1 MKKRATLYYT
11 LILVAVGFWGVSFVF
26 TKALLA
32 HLAPIVILFLRL
44 LIATALQAVVC
55 RLFFHQPLRKIP
67 GKDWLYLLMLS
78 LFEPFLYFIFE
89 TYSIQYTDPTIVS
102 VIIATIPIF
111 TVLLSFFYFKENL
124 SWLNMAGVAVSVA
137 GIVVMLVPE
146 FGDVTFNPLG
156 IVLAFGAVGTAVG
169 YSFFLKKISD
179 RYNPIFIVTWQNTF
193 GLLFILPV
201 MLLVHGT
208 GDLHRQ
214 FAMLADPAVLRD
226 VILLA
231 VFCSALAYTFYITA
245 LQRIGLGRANTFTNL
260 IPVVT
265 GLFAFFVLGEP
276 FPPLKIIGAVMA
288 VAGVWC
294 VQAQFKKNKAIS
306 FHQK

>member
-1 MKKRATLYYT
+1 MKARTHLYYI
-11 LILVAVGFWGVSFVF
+11 LILIAVGFWGVSFVF
-26 TKALLA
+26 TKSLLA
-32 HLAPIVILFLRL
+32 HLEPIVILFLRL
-44 LIATALQAVVC
+44 LIATVLQAVVC

-89 TYSIQYTDPTIVS
+89 TYSIRYTDPTIVS

-124 SWLNMAGVAVSVA
+124 SWLNMAGVVVSVA
-137 GIVVMLVPE
+137 GIIVMLLPE
-146 FGDVTFNPLG
+146 FGDINFNPLG

-208 GDLHRQ
+208 DSLHQQ
-214 FAMLADPAVLRD
+214 FSMLANPIVLRD

-294 VQAQFKKNKAIS
+294 VQAQFKKDKAIS
-306 FHQK
+306 FRQK